1 MLLVVVV
8 LVLLL
13 FGSVPFGS
21 SLAVCR
27 AVRPRRLH
35 RLLDVSFFP
44 SFLSFPAPFVR
55 VHILLVLLH
64 VFFGLPRRTAC
75 TTLPHLPVLLTH
87 DVGV

>member
-1 MLLVVVV
+1 MFLVVVV

-13 FGSVPFGS
+13 LAQFLGS